1 VNAKRAIDQAIEE
14 SNPLGFTIPG
24 MDSFLAMLSVE
35 DPFRENPEE
44 TYAKIEDF
52 VIDNLEHILEQVK
65 PLAMEKIKEVKAMG
79 NAGFLSDDQ
88 YGVDEWSYLLTKMVA
103 HGLVEKII
111 KDSGSQES
119 IDDRYSSYAICRHVY
134 DRVQKRFKELG
145 LPTIKATKGLI

>member
-1 VNAKRAIDQAIEE
+1 MTAKRAIDQAIEE
-14 SNPLGFTIPG
+14 SNPHGFTIPG

-65 PLAMEKIKEVKAMG
+65 PLAMEKIKAMG
-79 NAGFLSDDQ
+79 NAGVLSDVP
-88 YGVDEWSYLLTKMVA
+88 YSVDEWSYLLTKMVA

-119 IDDRYSSYAICRHVY
+119 IDDRYSSYAICHHVY
-134 DRVQKRFKELG
+134 DRVQRRFKELG